1 MTLPTPDQPSAESII
16 TMEMPL
22 PAFILRR
29 FNENVR
35 HTLADFPDFITSAFA
50 LLNQALE
57 PFLHEATLDEIVF
70 LTSQALSDNAP
81 IPSENK
87 LIAIIHSI
95 LFFDSAPTSYNS
107 DCVFLSTGG
116 PRPHLLSIDYQTVIH
131 AVLFKLKGINYYLD
145 LVDNFWTAPH
155 KALPLT
161 NKDYVANAMAVQLQ
175 CARSVRTADS
185 SLNLESAS
193 LLLRL
198 ADLNIVP
205 AVCFYKISLTL
216 PASESQPDIPLT
228 GAFLITLKP
237 ENHIG
242 DKNPCVLYM
251 PRMKI
256 QQFDSVAMVK
266 AYLAIYLINPQIEK
280 NPLFPCIAF
289 SQRAATHR
297 LITQRKLDEQNIRLA
312 SFSTDQLFFSDY
324 IQGLIDQQKQNLIH
338 MWSVADHPPIP
349 PEHLQNTLRRYWIN
363 HRDFDFF
370 GECLK
375 NHALP
380 ALEAWKKN
388 QITAGAP
395 ENNQP
400 ANVPETPPTAIA
412 ENEKKPLRPIK
423 LHIILH
429 QDLEFNTWQFLSD
442 LYFKWSLKT
451 YTFASIKEYYF
462 SWVIDE
468 IEQLSGRTVE
478 LIEIKKESAPELYKF
493 KYHSDTTLDASTRW
507 VNAVTEYLNKTS
519 QTTSPLDKFILLTRH
534 IPVPSEARGFVNE
547 IGGQFAIAT
556 LQNYRTAA
564 HEVGHM
570 LGAEHD
576 AGEII
581 YNGWWN
587 ETTMHVNDEFSVLRL
602 NAYRFSDR
610 NRETIKTYLGQFD

>member
-1 MTLPTPDQPSAESII
+1 MTLPSPSLPSAESIT

-29 FNENVR
+29 LNENVR
-35 HTLADFPDFITSAFA
+35 HTLTDFPDFITGAFV

-57 PFLHEATLDEIVF
+57 PFLNEATLDEIVF
-70 LTSQALSDNAP
+70 LTSQAHSDNAP

-175 CARSVRTADS
+175 CARSVRAADS

-198 ADLNIVP
+198 ADLNILP
-205 AVCFYKISLTL
+205 AGCFYKISLTL

-251 PRMKI
+251 PRIKI

-266 AYLAIYLINPQIEK
+266 NYLAIYLINPQIEK

-289 SQRAATHR
+289 SQRAATYR
-297 LITQRKLDEQNIRLA
+297 LITQGKLDEQNIRLA

-338 MWSVADHPPIP
+338 MWSVVDHPPIP
-349 PEHLQNTLRRYWIN
+349 PEHLQNTLPRYWID
-363 HRDFDFF
+363 HQDFDFF
-370 GECLK
+370 GDALK
-375 NHALP
+375 NHVLT
-380 ALEAWKKN
+380 ALEAH
-388 QITAGAP
+388 ITAGVP

-429 QDLEFNTWQFLSD
+429 QDLEFNTWEFLSD
-442 LYFKWSLKT
+442 LYFKQSFKI
-451 YTFASIKEYYF
+451 YTFASIKKDYF

-468 IEQLSGRTVE
+468 IEQSSGRTVE

-493 KYHSDTTLDASTRW
+493 KYHSDTTLDSSTRW

-534 IPVPSEARGFVNE
+534 IPVPSVAQGFANK

-556 LQNYRTAA
+556 LRDYKVAA
-564 HEVGHM
+564 HEIGHM
-570 LGAEHD
+570 LGADHD
-576 AGEII
+576 AAEII

-587 ETTMHVNDEFSVLRL
+587 ETTMSTPDEFSGFRL
-602 NAYRFSDR
+602 NAYRFSDS
-610 NRETIKTYLGQFD
+610 NREAIKTYLSQFD